1 MRSNTPNTDRR
12 CLPPLLPP
20 AAEGGGSGS
29 RSWPSSPSSPSSS
42 RFARLAAPL
51 LIATLGATVSAQR
64 LDLGPSTAAPTPGD
78 GLAVLAL
85 ADLLEKEAGRWEDD
99 DARHAIRALAGAC
112 LRDGEIAGAPGSES
126 VLAGLTLAAKRD
138 QLDGLLGA
146 ADDATHRAVVGVI
159 GSTGHSVAPRALDLL
174 LRDALAPLNAD
185 ADPRCGWWS
194 QRDAEPAT
202 QAALDARLGMLRP
215 LLELSALTDGAEASL
230 REFLALAETSRA
242 EPAYRR
248 AAIGWADLVLGASA
262 ILHDPPAWL
271 DMPARDRLRDDFCAG
286 VANLLAAPDAAR
298 LTLDRAGRVL
308 RVVAATEY
316 LPVDL
321 QSRELRDA
329 VNRLAAA
336 PEGDARR
343 DPAATA
349 RIAGAYAQALEL
361 IAAEARAPRPDQLVR
376 QARPMLEPLAAL
388 HRQAAGAMTTL
399 LPGILGEPDPM
410 TDPAILAAMGSLKSA
425 SADLAIPADL
435 SAVLAGWDED
445 PTRPSPA
452 PGREPAA
459 TRLMGPLAERVR
471 QLGVRLGQD
480 KGAAEA
486 LEQLRILRELSSTA
500 RNLPGERELRA
511 DAGSIAWRRV
521 TGDQASRLVFLVD
534 QAREAWLRSVATD
547 QFADRRAG
555 DEARLRTLAAVLP
568 LLRDAATLEQMRADW
583 ARKIPPASNQHPAWE
598 LTREGL
604 EALAGDLPERAARL
618 AAITARADSDAAAL
632 GAAQDLE
639 RDFAAATLVARIER
653 ELRDQSLPGCGVG
666 AELGSGAADEHAW
679 RSSHRNTLAA
689 VCRAA
694 YEAAAADGER
704 REAFLRRANSLALGI
719 E

>member
-1 MRSNTPNTDRR
+1 MRSNKPKADRR
-12 CLPPLLPP
+12 SSPAPQPP
-20 AAEGGGSGS
+20 AGRGGSPGS
-29 RSWPSSPSSPSSS
+29 RAS
-42 RFARLAAPL
+42 RRASRLCAPRPARLTAAL
-51 LIATLGATVSAQR
+51 LVAALGAPVFAQR
-64 LDLGPSTAAPTPGD
+64 LDLGPSTAAPKPGD

-99 DARHAIRALAGAC
+99 DARHAIRVLAGAC
-112 LRDGEIAGAPGSES
+112 LRNGEIAGAPGSES

-138 QLDGLLGA
+138 QLDGLLDG
-146 ADDATHRAVVGVI
+146 ADDATHLAVVGVI
-159 GSTGHSVAPRALDLL
+159 GSTDHSVAPRALDLL

-202 QAALDARLGMLRP
+202 EAALDARLGMLRP
-215 LLELSALTDGAEASL
+215 LLELAALTDGAEASL
-230 REFLALAETSRA
+230 REFLELAETSRA

-262 ILHDPPAWL
+262 VLGDPPAWL

-286 VANLLAAPDAAR
+286 VARLLADPDGAR
-298 LTLDRAGRVL
+298 RTLDRAGRVL

-316 LPVDL
+316 LPADL

-349 RIAGAYAQALEL
+349 RIADAYAQALEL
-361 IAAEARAPRPDQLVR
+361 IAAEARAPRPEQLVR

-388 HRQAAGAMTTL
+388 HRQAAGAMTAL
-399 LPGILGEPDPM
+399 LPGILASPDPM
-410 TDPAILAAMGSLKSA
+410 TDPAILAAMGSLRGA
-425 SADLAIPADL
+425 SADLAIAADL

-445 PTRPSPA
+445 ATRPSPSPA
-452 PGREPAA
+452 REPAA

-486 LEQLRILRELSSTA
+486 LEQLRTLRDISRTA
-500 RNLPGERELRA
+500 RDLPGERELRA

-521 TGDQASRLVFLVD
+521 TGDQASRLLFLVD
-534 QAREAWLRSVATD
+534 QAREGWLRSVAAD
-547 QFADRRAG
+547 QLADRRAG

-568 LLRDAATLEQMRADW
+568 LLRDAATIEQMRTDW
-583 ARKIPPASNQHPAWE
+583 ARKIPPAGNQHPAWE

-604 EALAGDLPERAARL
+604 AALAGDLPERAARL

-632 GAAQDLE
+632 GAAHDLE
-639 RDFAAATLVARIER
+639 RDFAAALLVARIER
-653 ELRDQSLPGCGVG
+653 ELRDQSLPGCGPV
-666 AELGSGAADEHAW
+666 AELASGATDEHAW
-679 RSSHRNTLAA
+679 RSAQRSTLAA
-689 VCRAA
+689 VCRAG

-704 REAFLRRANSLALGI
+704 REALLRWANSLASGI
-719 E
+719 D